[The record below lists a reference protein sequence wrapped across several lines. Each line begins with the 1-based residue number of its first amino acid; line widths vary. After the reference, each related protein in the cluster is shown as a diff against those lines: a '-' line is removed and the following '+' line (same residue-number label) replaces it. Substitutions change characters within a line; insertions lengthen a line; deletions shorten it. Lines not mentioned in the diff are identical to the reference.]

1 MYSLNS
7 YYNLKM
13 KYENK
18 VEMPY
23 RHIFIWSVP
32 IFRESNRLNALKI
45 LSMRLRGTEAKQLED
60 MGEDTNGLITS
71 TSKLR
76 DTILSLSGVDIM
88 LDDKSFK
95 ST

>member
-1 MYSLNS
+1 
-7 YYNLKM
+7 
-13 KYENK
+13 
-18 VEMPY
+18 
-23 RHIFIWSVP
+23 
-32 IFRESNRLNALKI
+32 
-45 LSMRLRGTEAKQLED
+45 MRLRGTEAKQLED

-95 ST
+95 STYQIMKEISAVYNDLTDIDKATLLETIAGKLLPEYTEMCI

>member
-1 MYSLNS
+1 
-7 YYNLKM
+7 
-13 KYENK
+13 
-18 VEMPY
+18 
-23 RHIFIWSVP
+23 
-32 IFRESNRLNALKI
+32 
-45 LSMRLRGTEAKQLED
+45 MRLRGTEAKQLED

-95 ST
+95 STYQIMKEISKVYNDLTDIDKATLLETIAGKLLPEYTEMCI